1 MKKLIFT
8 LIITTFIAASCEDFI
23 NILPESTVT
32 IDVLYK
38 TDKDFADA
46 LVGCYS
52 VFDGIYD
59 GDQEFMGEL
68 LGDDMEH
75 QWATESSAVRM
86 DFFTFI
92 NDESVVQSYWRDHY
106 QAISRLNLLI
116 SQLEKADPAVV
127 TKRDR
132 YMGEAKFL
140 RALSY
145 FNLVRAFG
153 DLPIVTAPI
162 SFEDAY
168 KNARQPVAAVY
179 DVIYNDLLD
188 AETVLPVKYTGSD
201 VGRATLGAAKSLLG
215 KAYLT
220 QKDFVKA
227 EAKLKEVTT
236 LGYALLPNYNDL
248 WDYTKDEHHKE
259 YIFDI
264 EYESGQGYGSGLTNT
279 HMPQEANI
287 QAFYGIKGGGGSD
300 LCPSDSL
307 LSDPRKPAFQ
317 GLFVP
322 GDKRRDR
329 SVANGYTNASG
340 VWVPLPVTGLR
351 RSFTMKYTVAVPA
364 GGDSPANF
372 KVIRYADVILML
384 AEALNENGK
393 TDEALTY
400 LNMIRTRAGVPT
412 YAGLS
417 KSATRSKIELER
429 RLELCFEGHRWWDL
443 LRTGRAMQVMGPAGM
458 KEKHW
463 LYPIPLSEIQVVNN
477 PDILW
482 QNPGW
487 E

>member
-8 LIITTFIAASCEDFI
+8 LMLTSFIAASCEDFI

-46 LVGCYS
+46 LAGCYS
-52 VFDGIYD
+52 CFDGIYD

-106 QAISRLNLLI
+106 QAISRLNLLLT
-116 SQLEKADPAVV
+116 QLEKADAAVV
-127 TKRDR
+127 TKKDR
-132 YMGEAKFL
+132 YIGEAKFL

-162 SFEDAY
+162 TFEAAY

-179 DVIYNDLLD
+179 DVIYNDLQD
-188 AETVLPVKYTGSD
+188 AESRLPLKYTGTD
-201 VGRATLGAAKSLLG
+201 VGRVTQGAAKALLG

-227 EAKLKEVTT
+227 EAILTEVTT

-264 EYESGQGYGSGLTNT
+264 EYESGQGYGSGLTNS
-279 HMPQEANI
+279 HMPQEATI
-287 QAFYGIKGGGGSD
+287 QAFFGIKGGGGSD

-307 LSDPRKPAFQ
+307 LSDPRTPAFK

-322 GDKRRDR
+322 GDKRRDK
-329 SVANGYTNASG
+329 SVANGFTNASG

-351 RSFTMKYTVAVPA
+351 RSFTMKYASAVPA

-372 KVIRYADVILML
+372 KVIRYADVLLML
-384 AEALNENGK
+384 AEALNENNK
-393 TDEALTY
+393 TAEALTY
-400 LNMIRTRAGVPT
+400 LNMVRTRAGVPT
-412 YAGLS
+412 YSGLTQAS
-417 KSATRSKIELER
+417 TRSKIEMER

-443 LRTGRAMQVMGPAGM
+443 LRTGRAMKVMGPAGM

-463 LYPIPLSEIQVVNN
+463 LYPIPLTEMQVVNN
-477 PDILW
+477 HDILW

>member
-8 LIITTFIAASCEDFI
+8 FIITSFIAASCEDFI

-46 LVGCYS
+46 LVGAYS
-52 VFDGIYD
+52 CFDGIYD

-116 SQLEKADPAVV
+116 ANLEKADPSVI

-153 DLPIVTAPI
+153 DLPIVTTPL

-168 KNARQPVAAVY
+168 KNKRQPVAAVY
-179 DVIYNDLLD
+179 EVIYKDLQD
-188 AETVLPVKYTGSD
+188 AEAVLPVKYTGTD
-201 VGRATLGAAKSLLG
+201 VGRATQGAAKSLLG

-220 QKDFVKA
+220 QKDFIKA

-236 LGYALLPNYNDL
+236 LGYALLANYNDL

-264 EYESGQGYGSGLTNT
+264 EYESGQGYGSNLTNT
-279 HMPQEANI
+279 HIPQEANL
-287 QAFYGIKGGGGSD
+287 QAFFGIKGGGGSD
-300 LCPSDSL
+300 LAPSDSL
-307 LSDPRKPAFQ
+307 LSDPRTPAFK

-322 GDKRRDR
+322 GDKRREK

-372 KVIRYADVILML
+372 KVIRYADVVLML

-393 TDEALTY
+393 TDEALTW

-412 YAGLS
+412 YSGLS
-417 KSATRSKIELER
+417 KSTTRAKIELER

-463 LYPIPLSEIQVVNN
+463 LYPIPLSEMQVVNN

>member
-8 LIITTFIAASCEDFI
+8 IIMTSFIAASCEDFI

-52 VFDGIYD
+52 CFDNIYD

-68 LGDDMEH
+68 MGDDMEH

-92 NDESVVQSYWRDHY
+92 NDESVVQNYWRDHY

-116 SQLEKADPAVV
+116 ANLEKADASVI

-140 RALSY
+140 RGLSY

-162 SFEDAY
+162 SFTDAY
-168 KNARQPVAAVY
+168 KNKRQPVAAVY
-179 DVIYNDLLD
+179 DVIYTDLQD
-188 AETVLPVKYTGSD
+188 AETKLPVKYTGAD
-201 VGRATLGAAKSLLG
+201 VGRATQGAAKSLLG

-227 EAKLKEVTT
+227 ESKLKEVTT
-236 LGYALLPNYNDL
+236 MGYALLPNYNDL
-248 WDYTKDEHHKE
+248 WDYSKDEHHKE

-279 HMPQEANI
+279 HIPQESGL
-287 QAFYGIKGGGGSD
+287 QAFLGIKGGGGSD
-300 LCPSDSL
+300 LAPSDSL
-307 LSDPRKPAFQ
+307 LSDPRKPEFK
-317 GLFVP
+317 GLFIP
-322 GDKRRDR
+322 GDKRREK

-351 RSFTMKYTVAVPA
+351 RSFTMKYTCPVPA

-372 KVIRYADVILML
+372 KVIRYADVVLML

-393 TDEALTY
+393 TDEALTW

-412 YAGLS
+412 YTGLS
-417 KSATRSKIELER
+417 KSTARAKIELER

-463 LYPIPLSEIQVVNN
+463 LYPIPLSEMQVVNN
-477 PDILW
+477 PDILR